1 MRDGTRTV
9 LSKRADPEAVRKI
22 SAQAGAARQLTDEV
36 RAWES
41 WATEQIG
48 DYPIGSRGLRPTLAE
63 RLGRTSSLSKLSVR
77 LNKAQAVAMNLM
89 GVFAPL
95 YRVQTEAGDKVFDV
109 LAEYSRRNNLL
120 VNVSSDGVIQVW
132 NPDYTRKPLYK
143 IHYTDDDQRRQRN
156 NVLGV
161 RLYEALQGR

>member
-22 SAQAGAARQLTDEV
+22 SAQAGAARQLADEV

-63 RLGRTSSLSKLSVR
+63 RLA
-77 LNKAQAVAMNLM
+77 KA
-89 GVFAPL
+89 
-95 YRVQTEAGDKVFDV
+95 
-109 LAEYSRRNNLL
+109 LADRDASRRAAEEL
-120 VNVSSDGVIQVW
+120 
-132 NPDYTRKPLYK
+132 
-143 IHYTDDDQRRQRN
+143 RR
-156 NVLGV
+156 
-161 RLYEALQGR
+161 ALAAVGDLTA